1 MRRRNWYLT
10 IGGGGSAGLVGLP
23 PPGPGLD
30 PPPPPP
36 PEGGGPQTPVGG
48 GWAAGSWSSPA
59 VGLVWPPFPP
69 PAMSAADRNAPP
81 CAAHPFG
88 CDSLGRDVLSRTLE
102 GAGSTLAIALA
113 VLAVGAVCG
122 LAVGALCGWY
132 GGPADALVMRLCDA
146 VAAFPSVLLALVVLA
161 LTGPGKYNVIGAL
174 GVLFIP
180 SFARLTRGEFLKYR
194 DRDFVKSARLM
205 GVGGLRIVFVHIL
218 PNIWPTL
225 LSGLTIGFNN
235 AVLAEA
241 SMSYLGIGVS
251 PTEPS
256 LGYMLKDA
264 QGVLFTLPWCT
275 AFPALAVILLILGV
289 GLVGEGI
296 RERMGGTS

>member
-1 MRRRNWYLT
+1 MKKRSWYLT
-10 IGGGGSAGLVGLP
+10 IGGVLTACMLAFTATGLFWTPYVPSAM
-23 PPGPGLD
+23 D
-30 PPPPPP
+30 K
-36 PEGGGPQTPVGG
+36 
-48 GWAAGSWSSPA
+48 AA
-59 VGLVWPPFPP
+59 
-69 PAMSAADRNAPP
+69 RNAAPSL
-81 CAAHPFG
+81 AHPFG
-88 CDSLGRDVLSRTLE
+88 CDSMGRDILSRTLE
-102 GAGSTLAIALA
+102 GAGSTLTIALA

-122 LAVGALCGWY
+122 LIIGALCGYY
-132 GGPADALVMRLCDA
+132 GGGLDALIMRLCDA

-241 SMSYLGIGVS
+241 SMSYLGIGVNA
-251 PTEPS
+251 TEPS
-256 LGYMLKDA
+256 LGYMLKDG
-264 QGVLFTLPWCT
+264 QGVLFTLPWC
-275 AFPALAVILLILGV
+275 AIFPGLAAILLILGV
-289 GLVGEGI
+289 GLLGEGI
-296 RERMGGTS
+296 RERMGGSAQ

>member
-1 MRRRNWYLT
+1 MRRKNWYLT
-10 IGGGGSAGLVGLP
+10 IGGALSACMLAF
-23 PPGPGLD
+23 
-30 PPPPPP
+30 
-36 PEGGGPQTPVGG
+36 T
-48 GWAAGSWSSPA
+48 A
-59 VGLVWPPFPP
+59 VGLVWTPYPPT
-69 PAMSAADRNAPP
+69 AMSAADRNAPP

-205 GVGGLRIVFVHIL
+205 GVGDLRIVFVHIL

-251 PTEPS
+251 PSEPS

>member
-1 MRRRNWYLT
+1 MRQKNWYLT
-10 IGGGGSAGLVGLP
+10 IGTILTVCMLAFTVLGLFW
-23 PPGPGLD
+23 
-30 PPPPPP
+30 
-36 PEGGGPQTPVGG
+36 TPY
-48 GWAAGSWSSPA
+48 APS
-59 VGLVWPPFPP
+59 
-69 PAMSAADRNAPP
+69 AMSAAARSAPP
-81 CAAHPFG
+81 SPAHLFG
-88 CDSLGRDVLSRTLE
+88 CDAYGRDIFSRTLE

-113 VLAVGAVCG
+113 VLALGAVCG
-122 LAVGALCGWY
+122 LAVGALCGYY

-180 SFARLTRGEFLKYR
+180 SFARLVRGEFLQYR
-194 DRDFVKSARLM
+194 DRDFVRSARLM
-205 GVGGLRIVFVHIL
+205 GVGDLRIIFVHIL
-218 PNIWPTL
+218 PNTWPTL

-264 QGVLFTLPWCT
+264 QGSLFTLPWCT
-275 AFPALAVILLILGV
+275 AFPAAVVILLILGV
-289 GLVGEGI
+289 SLVGEGV
-296 RERMGGTS
+296 RERMGVAS